1 MTGEEAV
8 PAQHHRD
15 ARDAQPQQHDAGYEG
30 KQCQKAEQ
38 KGKEVGRR
46 ACFLPEPKSH
56 FCTQFAR
63 KAHGIAQRLC
73 DFDLAPTLGQAFVEM
88 AGIVAEE
95 LVDFSRRQTGQATA
109 QGVQKLSFGHLS
121 TPTIFAAGA
130 ALVSDRTLAT
140 AATKPFHSTFC
151 AIRAAW
157 PALVS

>member
-1 MTGEEAV
+1 M
-8 PAQHHRD
+8 PAMHSPISTMPAMKASS
-15 ARDAQPQQHDAGYEG
+15 ARPTNT
-30 KQCQKAEQ
+30 
-38 KGKEVGRR
+38 GRR
-46 ACFLPEPKSH
+46 TTKS
-56 FCTQFAR
+56 TAISAR
-63 KAHGIAQRLC
+63 KPNRRARKLVGVRASSQRLC